1 MKEIKRE
8 VLLPISKE
16 KMWDLLFN
24 DNYVYRYMGCHLR
37 IRDNNRMEYYME
49 KDNSEIVLSV
59 GVIEERVAEEYLLVK
74 TYNPTRDY
82 DQDYALDV
90 EYNLEQEDKMTKLTI
105 IQRGFESLPDGDVV
119 YQENINGWDMV
130 VDNLRKM
137 F

>member
-8 VLLPISKE
+8 VLLPVSKE

-49 KDNSEIVLSV
+49 KDNTEIVLAV
-59 GVIEERVAEEYLLVK
+59 GEIDKRIEEEYLLVK

-82 DQDYALDV
+82 DQDYALEV
-90 EYNLEQEDKMTKLTI
+90 EYKIETGDKITKLTI
-105 IQRGFESLPDGDVV
+105 AQRGFESLPDGDVV
-119 YQENINGWDMV
+119 YQENTKGWDMV
-130 VDNLRKM
+130 VENLRKM

>member
-1 MKEIKRE
+1 
-8 VLLPISKE
+8 
-16 KMWDLLFN
+16 
-24 DNYVYRYMGCHLR
+24 
-37 IRDNNRMEYYME
+37 MEYYME
-49 KDNSEIVLSV
+49 KDNTEIVLAV
-59 GVIEERVAEEYLLVK
+59 GEISKRIEEEYLLVK

-90 EYNLEQEDKMTKLTI
+90 EYKIEAGEKITKLTI
-105 IQRGFESLPDGDVV
+105 AQRGFESLPDGDVV

>member
-1 MKEIKRE
+1 
-8 VLLPISKE
+8 
-16 KMWDLLFN
+16 
-24 DNYVYRYMGCHLR
+24 
-37 IRDNNRMEYYME
+37 ME